1 MGTVQPHHVSPED
14 FICGARYL
22 HLFSSPSITSDD
34 SSQVPIYQTFT
45 SSLSEYRGPFGKYT
59 GPVLGGLAYGL
70 FPIGEG
76 AWDYIKSNAV
86 WSLTTTVFRT
96 VFGDAG
102 FFSLIL
108 SGAKVILLLTFLG
121 I

>member
-1 MGTVQPHHVSPED
+1 MFHLRTLFVVLAISHFSPV
-14 FICGARYL
+14 L
-22 HLFSSPSITSDD
+22 SITS
-34 SSQVPIYQTFT
+34 SQVGVPIYQTFP

-102 FFSLIL
+102 FFSLLL